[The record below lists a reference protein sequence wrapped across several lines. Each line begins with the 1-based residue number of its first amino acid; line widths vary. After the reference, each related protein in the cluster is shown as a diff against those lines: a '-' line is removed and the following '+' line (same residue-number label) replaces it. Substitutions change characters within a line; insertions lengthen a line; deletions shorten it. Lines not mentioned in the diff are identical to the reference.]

1 MNTIKKAIILLALG
15 VFMPAQAQTWE
26 LVWEDLFD
34 GTSLDSSIWSIE
46 EKEGIWNTGQN
57 AEFQHYRRENV
68 SVGDDGNGNNCLI
81 LTAKEEQYKGY
92 GYTSGKV
99 FTKGKLAF
107 RRGKLEAA
115 IKVPDLANG
124 LWPAF
129 WTLGYTP
136 EGWPNNGEIDVMEM
150 GHAGAIAN
158 DTVNSFVGAHL
169 FWGPYNGGYPNYGT
183 DITVP
188 EDLSQG
194 YYIHTAVWDE
204 SSIKV
209 YFNNAATPYFTMTI
223 SGSGLEEFRDY
234 QHYILFNLAVGGSL
248 PGISNKADITA
259 PMPASMYVD
268 WVRIYQ
274 EVDKADMNDS
284 TLALFG
290 TLGLYEEGYS
300 ADQYMNL
307 GFDLLERTSGLSER
321 VEAAP
326 YAGDQAL
333 SYEAQSGQ
341 AFECALQSVI
351 PRNML
356 NYADGSVQF
365 YMLSNLANDFEIG
378 IADSSGTA
386 HYVQLSDY
394 IELPRDGSWA
404 LVYVPLADFFEAVD
418 RETVEDLLLIRGLPE
433 SNGYFSIDE
442 VIYSESV
449 PASGFYGIY
458 VDDESY
464 TPKFEIDNVNGH
476 LYNWENTVTFTSS
489 YEPYEGENVLSFS
502 SSGAQGWYGFG
513 LISDSPVNLQNF
525 EDGYLN
531 ISMITESTG
540 DFYIGMDA
548 DDDSG
553 ANIDFEGSSGPYGFQ
568 RDGTWQ
574 HLSIPMA
581 DLVAK
586 GLNLSQV
593 KHVFKTGGGSIGNMA
608 FDRIFLS
615 VEEQEAPVDNTGI
628 STGHVVKLSCLTGP
642 DHILLKGLESGAA
655 ISIFNADGRLVDRF
669 QASSEEEMI
678 STASYPPG
686 LYIAR
691 SLLGSSCASVK
702 FVK

>member
-1 MNTIKKAIILLALG
+1 MARIKQAIIVFLLG
-15 VFMPAQAQTWE
+15 SMMPAGAQSWE
-26 LVWEDLFD
+26 LVWEDLFE
-34 GTSLDSSIWSIE
+34 GQSLDSSIWSIE

-81 LTAKEEQYKGY
+81 LTAKEEEYKGY
-92 GYTSGKV
+92 SYTSGKV
-99 FTKGKLAF
+99 YTKGKLAL

-129 WTLGYTP
+129 WTLGYTSL
-136 EGWPNNGEIDVMEM
+136 GWPNNGEIDIMEM

-158 DTVNSFVGAHL
+158 ETVNSYVGAHL
-169 FWGPYNGGYPNYGT
+169 FWGPYDGGYPNYGT
-183 DITVP
+183 SHTAP

-194 YYIHTAVWDE
+194 YYIHTAIWNE

-209 YFNNAATPYFTMTI
+209 YFNNAASPYFTMTI

-234 QHYILFNLAVGGSL
+234 QHYILLNLAVGGSL
-248 PGISNKADITA
+248 PGISSKADITA
-259 PMPASMYVD
+259 PIPASMYVD
-268 WVRIYQ
+268 WVRLYQ
-274 EVDKADMNDS
+274 EVDKTDMNDS

-290 TLGLYEEGYS
+290 TLGVYEEGNA
-300 ADQYMNL
+300 ADQYMNH
-307 GFDLLERTSGLSER
+307 GFDLMDHSSGLTER
-321 VEAAP
+321 VEDSP
-326 YAGDQAL
+326 YAGDNVL

-341 AFECALQSVI
+341 EFEFALQSVV
-351 PRNML
+351 PRNMV

-365 YMLSNLANDFEIG
+365 YMKTDLDSDFEIG
-378 IADSSGTA
+378 IADSSGAA
-386 HYVQLSDY
+386 HYVPLSDY
-394 IELPRDGSWA
+394 IDLPRDGSWTG
-404 LVYVPLADFFEAVD
+404 VFIPLADFFQLVD
-418 RETVEDLLLIRGLPE
+418 RESVEDLLRIRAVPE

-449 PASGFYGIY
+449 PANGFYGIY

-464 TPKFEIDNVNGH
+464 SPKFEIDNVNGH
-476 LYNWENTVTFTSS
+476 LYNWDNTVSFTSS
-489 YEPYEGENVLSFS
+489 YAPFEGESVLSFR
-502 SSGAQGWYGFG
+502 SSGAQSWYGFG
-513 LISDSPVNLQNF
+513 IFSDQQVNLKNF

-531 ISMITESTG
+531 ISMITEATG

-553 ANIDFEGSSGPYGFQ
+553 AELDFNGSSGPYGFQ

-586 GLNLSQV
+586 GLNLSQI
-593 KHVFKTGGGSIGNMA
+593 KHVFKTGGGSIGNVA

-615 VEEQEAPVDNTGI
+615 ADEQEKPVDNTGI
-628 STGHVVKLSCLTGP
+628 STEVVVNLNCLTGL

-655 ISIFNADGRLVDRF
+655 ISIFNSEGRVMDRF
-669 QASSEEEMI
+669 QASSEELMI
-678 STASYPPG
+678 PTTYYSTG
-686 LYIAR
+686 IYIVR
-691 SLLGSSCASVK
+691 SIFGNTCASVK